1 MIQKFTRCSSNRK
14 IGNFSHLLG
23 LGIFK
28 ATALAFKSAHATPA
42 ATMALAKIT
51 LQNFRNHAGSEL
63 TDTAHFNLLVG
74 ENGAGKTNVLE
85 AISLLSPGRG
95 LRRAALPELAL
106 RLSPDADPAPFAIGA
121 SLIEQGQVSARI
133 GTYTQADRP
142 TRRLVRING
151 ADASASALSEWHAV
165 SWLTPAM
172 DGLFTDS
179 AGARRRFMDR
189 MALAIEPGH
198 AKAASQLET
207 ALRERNRL
215 LEDRGDARWL
225 DAIEAQA
232 AQHGSMVAQTRA
244 RLVAMLADELSA
256 LPPEPFARP
265 ILTYRAGGPVDAAE
279 LLAEFAR
286 ARPRDRAAGR
296 ALIGPHRDELEVVM
310 ANAGQPAASCSTG
323 EQKAMLIA
331 ITLAH
336 GVLASSGRPSVLLL
350 DEVAAHLDPVRRIE
364 LFRRLRAGKAQIWMT
379 GTEIAPFADIEA
391 EAAVWRVSGGALTRV

>member
-1 MIQKFTRCSSNRK
+1 
-14 IGNFSHLLG
+14 
-23 LGIFK
+23 
-28 ATALAFKSAHATPA
+28 
-42 ATMALAKIT
+42 MALAKIT
-51 LQNFRNHAGSEL
+51 LQTFRNHALSEL
-63 TDTAHFNLLVG
+63 SDTAHFNLLVG

-95 LRRAALPELAL
+95 LRRAALADLAQKPT
-106 RLSPDADPAPFAIGA
+106 PDAEPGAFAIGA

-133 GTYTQADRP
+133 GTYTEAARP

-165 SWLTPAM
+165 SWLTPSM

-198 AKAASQLET
+198 AKAVGQLET

-215 LEDRGDARWL
+215 LEERGDARWL

-232 AQHGSMVAQTRA
+232 AQHGSVVAQTRSQ
-244 RLVAMLADELSA
+244 LVAMLADELSA

-265 ILTYRAGGPVDAAE
+265 ILTYRAGGPLDPAD

-296 ALIGPHRDELEVVM
+296 ALSGPHRDELEVAIAQSDM
-310 ANAGQPAASCSTG
+310 TPGQPAASCSTG

-350 DEVAAHLDPVRRIE
+350 DEVAAHLDPVRRTE
-364 LFRRLRAGKAQIWMT
+364 LFNRLRIGRAQIWMT

-391 EAAVWRVSGGALTRV
+391 EAAVWRVSGGALERL

>member
-1 MIQKFTRCSSNRK
+1 
-14 IGNFSHLLG
+14 
-23 LGIFK
+23 
-28 ATALAFKSAHATPA
+28 
-42 ATMALAKIT
+42 MALAKIT
-51 LQNFRNHAGSEL
+51 LQNFRNHAASEL
-63 TDTAHFNLLVG
+63 GDTAHFNLLVG

-95 LRRAALPELAL
+95 LRRANLADLAL
-106 RLSPDADPAPFAIGA
+106 RRDRDAPPGAFAIGA
-121 SLIEQGQVSARI
+121 SLLEQGQMSARI
-133 GTYTQADRP
+133 GTYTESERP

-151 ADASASALSEWHAV
+151 SEASASALSEWHAV

-179 AGARRRFMDR
+179 AGARRRFVDR

-198 AKAASQLET
+198 AKAVSQLET

-215 LEDRGDARWL
+215 LEDHADARWL

-232 AQHGSMVAQTRA
+232 AQHGAMVAQTRS
-244 RLVAMLADELSA
+244 RLIAQLGDELSA

-265 ILTYRAGGPVDAAE
+265 ILTYRPGGPTDPQA

-286 ARPRDRAAGR
+286 ERRRDRAAGR
-296 ALIGPHRDELEVVM
+296 ALSGPHRDELEVIM
-310 ANAGQPAASCSTG
+310 ASSGQAAASCSTG

-336 GVLASSGRPSVLLL
+336 GVLAASGRPSVLLL
-350 DEVAAHLDPVRRIE
+350 DEVAAHLDPVRRAE
-364 LFRRLRAGKAQIWMT
+364 LFKRLRQGQAQIWMT
-379 GTEIAPFADIEA
+379 GTELAPFEEIKS
-391 EAAVWRVSGGALTRV
+391 EAAIWEVSGGALKRL

>member
-1 MIQKFTRCSSNRK
+1 
-14 IGNFSHLLG
+14 
-23 LGIFK
+23 
-28 ATALAFKSAHATPA
+28 
-42 ATMALAKIT
+42 MALAKIS
-51 LQNFRNHAGSEL
+51 LQNFRNHAASQLEE
-63 TDTAHFNLLVG
+63 TAHFNLLVG

-95 LRRAALPELAL
+95 LRRASLADLAL
-106 RLSPDADPAPFAIGA
+106 KETADAPASAFAIGA

-133 GTYTQADRP
+133 GTYTTAERP

-151 ADASASALSEWHAV
+151 SEASASALSEWHAI

-179 AGARRRFMDR
+179 AGARRRFVDR
-189 MALAIEPGH
+189 MTLAIEPAH
-198 AKAASQLET
+198 AKAVSQLET

-215 LEDRGDARWL
+215 LEERGDARWL

-232 AQHGSMVAQTRA
+232 AQHGSIVAQNRA
-244 RLVAMLADELSA
+244 RLIAMLADELSA

-265 ILTYRAGGPVDAAE
+265 ALTYRPGGPLQAEE

-286 ARPRDRAAGR
+286 ARPRDAAAGR
-296 ALIGPHRDELEVVM
+296 ALIGPHRDELQVIM
-310 ANAGQPAASCSTG
+310 SSSGQAAASCSTG

-336 GVLASSGRPSVLLL
+336 GVLAASGRPSVLLL
-350 DEVAAHLDPVRRIE
+350 DEVAAHLDPVRRSE
-364 LFRRLRAGKAQIWMT
+364 LFTRLRAGKAQIWMT
-379 GTEIAPFADIEA
+379 GTELTPFAEVES
-391 EAAVWRVSGGALTRV
+391 EAAIWQVNGGELKRL

>member
-1 MIQKFTRCSSNRK
+1 
-14 IGNFSHLLG
+14 
-23 LGIFK
+23 
-28 ATALAFKSAHATPA
+28 
-42 ATMALAKIT
+42 MALAKIT
-51 LQNFRNHAGSEL
+51 LQTFRNHAATEL
-63 TDTAHFNLLVG
+63 VETAHFNLLVG

-85 AISLLSPGRG
+85 ALSLLSPGRG

-106 RLSPDADPAPFAIGA
+106 KATPDAPPAGFAIGA
-121 SLIEQGQVSARI
+121 SLIEQGQVSARL
-133 GTYTQADRP
+133 GTYVEAARP

-151 ADASASALSEWHAV
+151 ADAPASALSEWHAV

-189 MALAIEPGH
+189 MALAIEPTH
-198 AKAASQLET
+198 AKAVNQLET

-215 LEDRGDARWL
+215 LEDHADARWL

-232 AQHGSMVAQTRA
+232 AQHGSAVAATRA
-244 RLVAMLADELSA
+244 RLVTMLADELSA

-265 ILTYRAGGPVDAAE
+265 ILTYRPGGPSDPQD
-279 LLAEFAR
+279 LLAELAR

-296 ALIGPHRDELEVVM
+296 ALVGPHRDELEVVM
-310 ANAGQPAASCSTG
+310 AVSGQPAASCSTG

-336 GVLASSGRPSVLLL
+336 GVLASAGRPSILLL
-350 DEVAAHLDPVRRIE
+350 DEVAAHLDPVRRKA
-364 LFRRLRAGKAQIWMT
+364 LFERLRAGKAQVWMT
-379 GTEIAPFADIEA
+379 GTERAPFAEIDD
-391 EAAVWRVSGGALTRV
+391 EAAIWRVSGGAVERL

>member
-1 MIQKFTRCSSNRK
+1 
-14 IGNFSHLLG
+14 
-23 LGIFK
+23 
-28 ATALAFKSAHATPA
+28 
-42 ATMALAKIT
+42 MALAKIT
-51 LQNFRNHAGSEL
+51 LQDFRNHAATEL
-63 TDTAHFNLLVG
+63 VDTAHFNLLVG

-95 LRRAALPELAL
+95 LRRAALIDLA
-106 RLSPDADPAPFAIGA
+106 RRPSPNSEPGAFAIGA

-133 GTYTQADRP
+133 GTYTQAERP

-151 ADASASALSEWHAV
+151 AEASASALSEWHAV

-179 AGARRRFMDR
+179 AGERRRFMDR
-189 MALAIEPGH
+189 MALAIEPAH
-198 AKAASQLET
+198 AKAVTQLET

-215 LEDRGDARWL
+215 LEDHGDARWL

-232 AQHGSMVAQTRA
+232 AQHGSVVAQTRS
-244 RLVAMLADELSA
+244 RLVTLLADELSA

-265 ILTYRAGGPVDAAE
+265 ILTYRAGGPTDPAQ

-286 ARPRDRAAGR
+286 SRPRDRAAGR
-296 ALIGPHRDELEVVM
+296 ALTGPHRDELEVVM
-310 ANAGQPAASCSTG
+310 AVSGQAAASCSTG

-350 DEVAAHLDPVRRIE
+350 DEVAAHLDPVRRTE

-391 EAAVWRVSGGALTRV
+391 EAAVWRVSGGAIERL

>member
-1 MIQKFTRCSSNRK
+1 
-14 IGNFSHLLG
+14 
-23 LGIFK
+23 
-28 ATALAFKSAHATPA
+28 
-42 ATMALAKIT
+42 MALTKIT
-51 LQNFRNHAGSEL
+51 LSNFRNHAASEL
-63 TDTAHFNLLVG
+63 AQTAHFNLLVG

-95 LRRAALPELAL
+95 LRRASLTDLA
-106 RLSPDADPAPFAIGA
+106 RRPTPDADPAAFAIGA

-133 GTYTQADRP
+133 GTYTEESRP
-142 TRRLVRING
+142 SRRLVRING

-179 AGARRRFMDR
+179 AGARRRFVDR

-198 AKAASQLET
+198 AKSVSQLEI

-215 LEDRGDARWL
+215 LEERGDARWL

-232 AQHGSMVAQTRA
+232 AQHGAQVAKTRA
-244 RLVAMLADELSA
+244 RLLTLLADELST

-265 ILTYRAGGPVDAAE
+265 ILSYRPGGPIDMPE

-296 ALIGPHRDELEVVM
+296 ALSGPHRDEVEVVM
-310 ANAGQPAASCSTG
+310 AMSGQPAASCSTG

-331 ITLAH
+331 ITLAQ

-350 DEVAAHLDPVRRIE
+350 DEVAAHLDPVRRRE
-364 LFRRLRAGKAQIWMT
+364 LFCRLRAGKAQVWMT
-379 GTEIAPFADIEA
+379 GTELAPFADIEA
-391 EAAVWRVSGGALTRV
+391 EATIWRVSSGTLEQL